1 MALTNKNISYKQLFF
16 VASSWQEDGEEV
28 EEESEQT
35 GFEIFSEFNETC
47 WAQDLPGGVLSPM
60 G

>member
-1 MALTNKNISYKQLFF
+1 MALTTRISRERYFF
-16 VASSWQEDGEEV
+16 VASQEDGEEV